1 MQPRLSPQHVT
12 PADTPRTAAMSHSQ
26 NQNAVQISASVP
38 NQTLVAE
45 AAALAENVSAKE
57 IALRLKLL
65 QRVFRWW

>member
-1 MQPRLSPQHVT
+1 
-12 PADTPRTAAMSHSQ
+12 
-26 NQNAVQISASVP
+26 
-38 NQTLVAE
+38 VAE